1 MKTLI
6 MNHSVIKN
14 SVYLTLGWLSFALG
28 VIGIFLPL
36 MPTTVFW
43 ILAVW
48 LWSRGAPHLMEKVYN
63 NPRYGPSVESFMLHG
78 VVSRKGKY
86 IAIMSMAISYI
97 ILQII
102 AGPGLLVSLGVAIL
116 LISVAIWL
124 FLRPETANSYKAKNL
139 PQTQDNSKLTSN
151 K

>member
-1 MKTLI
+1 M
-6 MNHSVIKN
+6 MNHSAIKN
-14 SVYLTLGWLSFALG
+14 YVYLTLGWLSFALG

-86 IAIMSMAISYI
+86 FAITSMAISYI
-97 ILQII
+97 LLQIFTS
-102 AGPGLLVSLGVAIL
+102 PGLLTSLGVAIL
-116 LISVAIWL
+116 LISVATWL
-124 FLRPETANSYKAKNL
+124 FLRPETANSYKSINPAQNK
-139 PQTQDNSKLTSN
+139 DSSKLTSN